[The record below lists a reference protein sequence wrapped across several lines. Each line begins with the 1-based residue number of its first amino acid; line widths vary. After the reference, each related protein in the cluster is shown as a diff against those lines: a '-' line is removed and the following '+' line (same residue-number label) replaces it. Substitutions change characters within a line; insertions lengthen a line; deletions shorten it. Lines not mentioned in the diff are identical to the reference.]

1 MGGGHEA
8 PAVKRVVDGVEPRKI
23 IFFLPWAGAAVS
35 VGMTGLLTAGTPGQ
49 KDAVLLNA
57 VCSFTGALTA
67 GVLGMKIFNG
77 GDAKMFGKKAISPAE
92 QPETVLGA
100 DGGQAG
106 ITQQAQPIVPLRVA
120 QDAAAAL
127 AGIKSLIESLQVT
140 DQQTWE
146 KVAALAR
153 DAETALEEMRAG
165 LDAAGSAAG
174 RAMEAFRG
182 IAALVEGR

>member
-1 MGGGHEA
+1 ME
-8 PAVKRVVDGVEPRKI
+8 PRRVV
-23 IFFLPWAGAAVS
+23 FFLPWAGAAVS
-35 VGMTGLLTAGTPGQ
+35 VGTAGLLTAGTSGQ

-57 VCSFTGALTA
+57 VCCFTGALTA
-67 GVLGMKIFNG
+67 GVLGMKIFAG
-77 GDAKMFGKKAISPAE
+77 GDARMFGKRAVLPAE
-92 QPETVLGA
+92 QQETFSGP
-100 DGGQAG
+100 DGGRAG
-106 ITQQAQPIVPLRVA
+106 IAQQAQPIVPLRVA

-153 DAETALEEMRAG
+153 EAETALEEMRAG